1 MDAFMTV
8 RTHPKVLMYL
18 EKGNEFLAA
27 RGTIELSF
35 DHAIIVSERGKYILE
50 ALGYPPLEAELAEI
64 AGFLHDIGNVVN
76 RYDHGRT
83 GALISYKILTEIGM
97 PLESIVTILGAI
109 GNHEETTGHP
119 VNTVAAAVII
129 ADKSEL
135 HRDRVR
141 KKEIALFSGRD
152 RVNYAVEQSV
162 LQVDKT
168 GGTITLLIKIDQK
181 ICSVMEYFEIFL
193 TKMLMCR
200 RAAEFLNC
208 QFKLIINNSRLL

>member
-1 MDAFMTV
+1 
-8 RTHPKVLMYL
+8 MYL

-27 RGTIELSF
+27 RGTIELSY
-35 DHAIIVSERGKYILE
+35 DHAKIVSERSKFILE
-50 ALGYPPLEAELAEI
+50 ELGCPPAEAELAEA

-83 GALISYKILTEIGM
+83 GALISYKILNEIGM
-97 PLESIVTILGAI
+97 PLERIVIIMGAI

-141 KKEIALFSGRD
+141 KKDIALFSGRD
-152 RVNYAVEQSV
+152 RVNYAVEQSL

-168 GGTITLLIKIDQK
+168 KGTITLAINIDQS

-193 TKMLMCR
+193 PKMLMCR
-200 RAAEFLNC
+200 RAAEFLGC